1 MHLRKTSTECNWR
14 SRTTRSSRLPS
25 ESQCIAGA
33 NSYLGQEFLQVVGPV
48 VLVEGQVDHRQV
60 GRRVGGFGEWKRG
73 SGESLLR
80 EGLWIS
86 ATQRSGEVCFVSRA
100 VKVLNCANKTEQ
112 RQTSGIRWYA
122 EFLSLHDA
130 TCLSRDIAGNLK
142 YPRIPKH
149 AEYR

>member
-1 MHLRKTSTECNWR
+1 VHLRKPSTEFNWR

-33 NSYLGQEFLQVVGPV
+33 NSHLGQEFLQVVGPV
-48 VLVEGQVDHRQV
+48 VLVEGQVDYRQV
-60 GRRVGGFGEWKRG
+60 GRRVSGFGEWKRG
-73 SGESLLR
+73 SGGSLLR

-86 ATQRSGEVCFVSRA
+86 ETQGLGKACFMSPA
-100 VKVLNCANKTEQ
+100 VKVLIGANETEQ

-142 YPRIPKH
+142 YPRISKH